1 MENRK
6 KLTVLIATLT
16 LVIPAFSCSSSTS
29 GIQASGERSNIPTSM
44 QANSETAQSIYPL
57 VLETTIGEIRIEEK
71 PMKILSLS
79 PTATEILFAVGAGDQ
94 VLAVDDQSNYPPEAP
109 MSGIS
114 GYSPNLEAILA
125 LEPDLVVH
133 SYLPEDIE
141 QGLANVGIPS
151 LPQYAAATLEDT
163 YQQIEQLGLVTDNN
177 ESAMAQV
184 QSMREEVNRL
194 IVRTRNLESLRFYH
208 ELDQTYYSVTSAT
221 FIGQVYDML
230 GLENI
235 ADAADSAGSGYP
247 QLSEEYILSQD
258 PDLIFLAD
266 TKCCAQSIETVSQRN
281 GWGSL
286 TAVQSQKIIE
296 LDDDVASRWGP
307 RVVEFL
313 EAIVIAMEQ
322 VD

>member
-1 MENRK
+1 MKNRK

-44 QANSETAQSIYPL
+44 QANSETVQSIYPL
-57 VLETTIGEIRIEEK
+57 VLETTTGEIRIEEK

-151 LPQYAAATLEDT
+151 LPQSAAATLEDT

-184 QSMREEVNRL
+184 QSMREEVNR
-194 IVRTRNLESLRFYH
+194 
-208 ELDQTYYSVTSAT
+208 
-221 FIGQVYDML
+221 
-230 GLENI
+230 
-235 ADAADSAGSGYP
+235 
-247 QLSEEYILSQD
+247 
-258 PDLIFLAD
+258 
-266 TKCCAQSIETVSQRN
+266 
-281 GWGSL
+281 
-286 TAVQSQKIIE
+286 
-296 LDDDVASRWGP
+296 
-307 RVVEFL
+307 
-313 EAIVIAMEQ
+313 
-322 VD
+322 